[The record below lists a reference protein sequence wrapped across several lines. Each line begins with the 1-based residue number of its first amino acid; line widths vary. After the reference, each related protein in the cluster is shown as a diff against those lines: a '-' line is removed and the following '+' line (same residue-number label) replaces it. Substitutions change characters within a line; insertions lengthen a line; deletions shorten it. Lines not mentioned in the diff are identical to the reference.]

1 MDQKTIF
8 FLILGMAVV
17 TILPRQLPVW
27 LLSSR
32 KLPSAVSTWLSY
44 VPPAVLAALTLPSLV
59 LQDNQLALH
68 WNNLYLTA
76 ALPTLLVA
84 WKTRSFFGTVLTGI
98 VLVALMRLVF

>member
-8 FLILGMAVV
+8 FIILGMGLV
-17 TILPRQLPVW
+17 TFIPRLLPVW

-32 KLPSAVSTWLSY
+32 KLPAPITAWLSY

-59 LQDNQLALH
+59 LQKNELVLRWD
-68 WNNLYLTA
+68 NLYLIA
-76 ALPTLLVA
+76 AVPTILVA

-98 VLVALMRLVF
+98 LLVALMRWFF